1 MDETKWMVLKI
12 KHGADDMG
20 GGLSRHVA
28 KEGAV
33 MVMVK

>member
-20 GGLSRHVA
+20 GGGLSRHVT
-28 KEGAV
+28 EDGAV
-33 MVMVK
+33 VMVK